1 MGPWRFWRMDS
12 QPGCHAGAEA
22 EAHTGGDAPAGET
35 GREALGDGRRRGKAA
50 AGGIVGDLGK

>member
-1 MGPWRFWRMDS
+1 MDS

-35 GREALGDGRRRGKAA
+35 GRGALGDGRRRGKAA